1 VHVIYTTAT
10 HKDLT
15 LVQHGDSFLIRQ
27 TTLPVIKN
35 TEKVCLALLRTYSR
49 SLMFCAAVASLS
61 GPGGV
66 VLRKFD
72 YSTGQLI
79 LEKRL
84 RSLHESRHLDTGDF
98 GDGTA
103 ITFVEES
110 QDVVALTNG
119 HIVQRIE
126 GTGRVP
132 WVWESPDKT

>member
-1 VHVIYTTAT
+1 
-10 HKDLT
+10 
-15 LVQHGDSFLIRQ
+15 
-27 TTLPVIKN
+27 
-35 TEKVCLALLRTYSR
+35 
-49 SLMFCAAVASLS
+49 MFCFVAHLFPQSYVRVVVVSLS

-72 YSTGQLI
+72 HSTGQLI

-84 RSLHESRHLDTGDF
+84 QTLHQSLPLDRGDF

-103 ITFVEES
+103 IAFVGES
-110 QDVVALTNG
+110 QDIVALTSG
-119 HIVQRIE
+119 HTVQRIE